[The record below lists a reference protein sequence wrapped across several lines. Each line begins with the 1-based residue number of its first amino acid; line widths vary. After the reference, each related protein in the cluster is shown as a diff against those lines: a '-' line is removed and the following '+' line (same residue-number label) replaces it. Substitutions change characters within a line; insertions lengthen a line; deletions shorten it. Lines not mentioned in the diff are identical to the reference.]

1 MFFKHAIHFCS
12 YHLQE
17 STFRTLET
25 TRGKALAASSQ
36 GDTQSK
42 RYNKVFGK
50 VAKPVTFSIFIVDYS
65 NISPKN
71 KLNKI

>member
-1 MFFKHAIHFCS
+1 MCSDLINKAEIVARMFFKRAIHFCS

-42 RYNKVFGK
+42 WSV
-50 VAKPVTFSIFIVDYS
+50 IFYH
-65 NISPKN
+65 N
-71 KLNKI
+71 

>member
-1 MFFKHAIHFCS
+1 MAEIVARMFFKHAIHFCS

-42 RYNKVFGK
+42 WSV
-50 VAKPVTFSIFIVDYS
+50 IFYR
-65 NISPKN
+65 N
-71 KLNKI
+71 